1 MVSFVKLRCEEGGR
15 FGLVEPV
22 WSKRAFSGW
31 VQQKQNKAKPF
42 LIVGSAFMVTVRIW
56 VI

>member
-42 LIVGSAFMVTVRIW
+42 LIVGSAFMVTVRI
-56 VI
+56 